1 MPDFPRRVRG
11 LPLRPQLDGNEAPFQ
26 PKNFCFRLSTQQ
38 RSVYQRESLA
48 GIGCSVASAV
58 SAKRNTGLP
67 HEQVAL
73 GNGGIGR
80 QIARQ
85 RHFAIADGQ
94 LQSYKKQID
103 CICVTRLCNAFF
115 VTVSCFFVHAPKNTC
130 AHNAVYFPKEKISK
144 ALQGGVVRT
153 TLQRKLSEGYLRR
166 QRADNRFSI
175 HTPRLVFLFEIAE
188 CCTKGHGGDVV

>member
-26 PKNFCFRLSTQQ
+26 PKDFCFRLSSQQ

-94 LQSYKKQID
+94 LQPYKKQID
-103 CICVTRLCNAFF
+103 CICVTRLCNAFLLPY
-115 VTVSCFFVHAPKNTC
+115 HAFLYTHRKTLV
-130 AHNAVYFPKEKISK
+130 AHNAVYFWKTKNF
-144 ALQGGVVRT
+144 
-153 TLQRKLSEGYLRR
+153 QRFC
-166 QRADNRFSI
+166 RA
-175 HTPRLVFLFEIAE
+175 V
-188 CCTKGHGGDVV
+188 